1 MIAHEGEQEARRRG
15 PRHTLL
21 VQFLALAALVMA
33 AAVPAPAQETEDQ
46 PETVAAPQGSDP
58 VLDAQQGEVITV
70 TARKREENLQEVPLA
85 VTVTPG
91 EVLED
96 TGAPDISVLQSYVP
110 NLAVYAGRNQS
121 TTLTVFLR
129 GIGQADPLWGV
140 DPGVGLYLADVYIA
154 RPQGAL
160 LDVYDIDRVEVLRGP
175 QGTLYGKNTIGGAIK
190 YVSRAA
196 TTPRRR
202 SCPWPAAPTAPRTS
216 RRWSA
221 VPLSPAS
228 SAARSPSPRSSGT
241 ATARIFSPAATCR
254 TRTRPPTAWRST
266 GCRQR
271 T

>member
-1 MIAHEGEQEARRRG
+1 MIAHEGEHEGQHEARRRG
-15 PRHTLL
+15 PRRTLDALFL
-21 VQFLALAALVMA
+21 VLAALVVA
-33 AAVPAPAQETEDQ
+33 AAVPALAQETEDE
-46 PETVAAPQGSDP
+46 PETAAEAEGSEP
-58 VLDAQQGEVITV
+58 ILDAQQGEVITV

-96 TGAPDISVLQSYVP
+96 TSAPDISVLQSYVP

-140 DPGVGLYLADVYIA
+140 DPGVGLYLDEVYVA

-190 YVSRAA
+190 YVSR
-196 TTPRRR
+196 
-202 SCPWPAAPTAPRTS
+202 
-216 RRWSA
+216 
-221 VPLSPAS
+221 
-228 SAARSPSPRSSGT
+228 
-241 ATARIFSPAATCR
+241 
-254 TRTRPPTAWRST
+254 
-266 GCRQR
+266 
-271 T
+271 